1 MIRMIYLNNVSKK
14 YKDLDILLHA
24 NYRFKDGTLTC
35 VLGNSG
41 AGKSTLLNLIAGLD
55 IDYDGEIENLC
66 FKEKNFSN
74 KNLSNYRFNNVGF
87 IFQDYHLLNG
97 YTVLE
102 NVIMG
107 AHLDS
112 ELTKEEKIEKAL
124 NLLTELGLKNKAN
137 QMVHELSGGQKQ
149 RVSIARAL
157 MNDPKIILAD
167 EPTAALDELNS
178 DGVMKILKRL
188 ARNRTVIVITHS
200 EKVSKYADEI
210 VCLKN
215 HTIEIVKEKERYE
228 LDYSKESQ
236 TFTAKKAKEIVP
248 KLNSKLLFWI
258 AIRNFRIHFLKNL
271 LAIVLISLGTVSF
284 ISTLGIKNTIKNEI
298 QSFKEK
304 NDYYSKGSI
313 AFSKK
318 PLSEGLT
325 YLQTLP
331 NVKDVYYQYNLQ
343 NINLKYDHKN
353 KHLDTKSPT
362 FISSDLS
369 MIYGDMPK
377 DNRNEISLSLSV
389 ASSLSKNINQLV
401 GKHVDFE
408 YFDKEGQK
416 HKIKMKVSGISNDTF
431 DNFTMSTKLEKKIYK
446 EVAKGEASAIAF
458 SVKNFEDIPKIHRLL
473 KSKGYDIYTKEKDIR
488 AFKNSFADTIKLFT
502 ILSNLLLLLFISVS
516 FIIIY
521 RISIT
526 RYSEVGIL
534 SCLGYG
540 TRNISKILRRETVLF
555 CLLSILFSSIWLLI
569 FNTVYSHN
577 FGYNLEFNFQLGLL
591 LLLVNIGL
599 VFGITGFVNYRLV
612 NLSPSLALKK

>member
-1 MIRMIYLNNVSKK
+1 MIYLNNVSKK

-149 RVSIARAL
+149 RASIARAL

-178 DGVMKILKRL
+178 DGVMKILKRW

-343 NINLKYDHKN
+343 NIHLKYDHKN
-353 KHLDTKSPT
+353 KHLDIKSPT
-362 FISSDLS
+362 LISSNLS

-401 GKHVDFE
+401 GKYVDFE

-446 EVAKGEASAIAF
+446 EVARGEASAIAF

-534 SCLGYG
+534 SCLGYS

-555 CLLSILFSSIWLLI
+555 CLLSVLFSSIWLLI
-569 FNTVYSHN
+569 FNTVYSQN
-577 FGYNLEFNFQLGLL
+577 FGYNLEFNFQLGML

>member
-66 FKEKNFSN
+66 FKEKNLSN

-149 RVSIARAL
+149 RASIARAL

-236 TFTAKKAKEIVP
+236 AFTAKKAKEIVP

-343 NINLKYDHKN
+343 NIHLKYDHKN

-362 FISSDLS
+362 LISSNLS

-401 GKHVDFE
+401 GKYVDFE

-534 SCLGYG
+534 SCLGYS

-577 FGYNLEFNFQLGLL
+577 FGYNLEFNFQLGML

>member
-149 RVSIARAL
+149 RASIARAL

-343 NINLKYDHKN
+343 NIHLKYDHKN

-362 FISSDLS
+362 LISSNLS

-377 DNRNEISLSLSV
+377 DNRNEISLCLSV
-389 ASSLSKNINQLV
+389 SSSLSKNINQLV
-401 GKHVDFE
+401 GKYVDFE

-534 SCLGYG
+534 SCLGYS

-569 FNTVYSHN
+569 FNTVYSQN
-577 FGYNLEFNFQLGLL
+577 FGYNLEFNFQLGML

-599 VFGITGFVNYRLV
+599 VFGITGFVNYRFV

>member
-1 MIRMIYLNNVSKK
+1 M
-14 YKDLDILLHA
+14 
-24 NYRFKDGTLTC
+24 
-35 VLGNSG
+35 
-41 AGKSTLLNLIAGLD
+41 
-55 IDYDGEIENLC
+55 
-66 FKEKNFSN
+66 
-74 KNLSNYRFNNVGF
+74 GF

-149 RVSIARAL
+149 RASIARAL

-343 NINLKYDHKN
+343 NIHLKYDHKN

-362 FISSDLS
+362 LISSNLS

-401 GKHVDFE
+401 GKYVDFE

-534 SCLGYG
+534 SCLGYS

-555 CLLSILFSSIWLLI
+555 CLLSVLFSSIWLLI
-569 FNTVYSHN
+569 FNTVYSQN
-577 FGYNLEFNFQLGLL
+577 FGYNLEFNFQLGML

>member
-55 IDYDGEIENLC
+55 IDYDGKIENLC

-137 QMVHELSGGQKQ
+137 QMVHKLSGGQKQ
-149 RVSIARAL
+149 RASIARAL

-343 NINLKYDHKN
+343 NIHLKYDHKN

-362 FISSDLS
+362 FISSNLS

-473 KSKGYDIYTKEKDIR
+473 KSKGYDIYTEEKDIR

-534 SCLGYG
+534 SCLGYS

-555 CLLSILFSSIWLLI
+555 CLLSVLFSSIWLLI
-569 FNTVYSHN
+569 FNTVYSQN
-577 FGYNLEFNFQLGLL
+577 FGYNLEFNFQLGML

-612 NLSPSLALKK
+612 NLSPSMALKK

>member
-1 MIRMIYLNNVSKK
+1 MIYLNNVSKK

-107 AHLDS
+107 AYLDS

-149 RVSIARAL
+149 RASIARAL

-178 DGVMKILKRL
+178 NGVMKILKRL

-236 TFTAKKAKEIVP
+236 TFTAKKTKEIVP

-362 FISSDLS
+362 FISSNLS

-377 DNRNEISLSLSV
+377 DNRNEISLSLSI

-401 GKHVDFE
+401 GNYVDFE

-534 SCLGYG
+534 SCLGYS

-555 CLLSILFSSIWLLI
+555 CLLSVLFSSIWLLI
-569 FNTVYSHN
+569 FNTVYSQN
-577 FGYNLEFNFQLGLL
+577 FGYNLEFNFQLGML

-599 VFGITGFVNYRLV
+599 VFGITDFVNYRLV

>member
-55 IDYDGEIENLC
+55 IDYDGKIENLC

-137 QMVHELSGGQKQ
+137 QMVHKLSGGQKQ
-149 RVSIARAL
+149 RASIARAL

-343 NINLKYDHKN
+343 NIHLKYDHKN

-362 FISSDLS
+362 FISSNLS

-534 SCLGYG
+534 SCLGYS

-555 CLLSILFSSIWLLI
+555 CLLSVLFSSIWLLI
-569 FNTVYSHN
+569 FNTVYSQN
-577 FGYNLEFNFQLGLL
+577 FGYNLEFNFQLGML

-612 NLSPSLALKK
+612 NLSPSMALKK

>member
-1 MIRMIYLNNVSKK
+1 MIYLNNVSKK

-149 RVSIARAL
+149 RASIARAL

-401 GKHVDFE
+401 GKYVDFE

-534 SCLGYG
+534 SCLGYS

-569 FNTVYSHN
+569 FNTVYSQN

>member
-55 IDYDGEIENLC
+55 IDYDGKIENLC

-137 QMVHELSGGQKQ
+137 QMVHKLSGGQKQ
-149 RVSIARAL
+149 RASIARAL

-236 TFTAKKAKEIVP
+236 TFTVKKAKEIVP

-343 NINLKYDHKN
+343 NIHLKYDHKN

-362 FISSDLS
+362 FISSNLS

-534 SCLGYG
+534 SCLGYS

-555 CLLSILFSSIWLLI
+555 CLLSVLFSSIWLLI
-569 FNTVYSHN
+569 FNTVYSQN
-577 FGYNLEFNFQLGLL
+577 FGYNLEFNFQLGML

-612 NLSPSLALKK
+612 NLSPSMALKK

>member
-1 MIRMIYLNNVSKK
+1 MIYLNNVSKK

-149 RVSIARAL
+149 RASIARAL

-236 TFTAKKAKEIVP
+236 TFTAKKAKEIVS

-343 NINLKYDHKN
+343 NIHLKYDHKN
-353 KHLDTKSPT
+353 KHLDIKSPT
-362 FISSDLS
+362 LISSNLS

-401 GKHVDFE
+401 GKYVDFE

-446 EVAKGEASAIAF
+446 EVARGEASAIAF

-534 SCLGYG
+534 SCLGYS

-555 CLLSILFSSIWLLI
+555 CLLSVLFSSIWLLI
-569 FNTVYSHN
+569 FNTVYSQN
-577 FGYNLEFNFQLGLL
+577 FGYNLEFNFQLGML

>member
-107 AHLDS
+107 AYLDS

-149 RVSIARAL
+149 RASIARAL

-178 DGVMKILKRL
+178 NGVMKILKRL

-236 TFTAKKAKEIVP
+236 TFTAKKTKEIVP

-362 FISSDLS
+362 FISSNLS

-377 DNRNEISLSLSV
+377 DNRNEISLSLSI

-401 GKHVDFE
+401 GNYVDFE

-534 SCLGYG
+534 SCLGYS

-555 CLLSILFSSIWLLI
+555 CLLSVLFSSIWLLI
-569 FNTVYSHN
+569 FNTVYSQN
-577 FGYNLEFNFQLGLL
+577 FGYNLEFNFQLGML

-599 VFGITGFVNYRLV
+599 VFGITDFVNYRLV

>member
-66 FKEKNFSN
+66 FKEKNLSN

-112 ELTKEEKIEKAL
+112 ELTKEKKIEKAL

-137 QMVHELSGGQKQ
+137 QMVRELSGGQKQ

-258 AIRNFRIHFLKNL
+258 AIRNFRIHFFKNL

-362 FISSDLS
+362 LISSNLS

-401 GKHVDFE
+401 GKYVDFE

-534 SCLGYG
+534 SCLGYS

-555 CLLSILFSSIWLLI
+555 CLLSVLFSSIWLLI

-591 LLLVNIGL
+591 LVLVNIGL

>member
-1 MIRMIYLNNVSKK
+1 MIYLNNVSKK

-149 RVSIARAL
+149 RASIARAL

-178 DGVMKILKRL
+178 DGVMKTLKRL

-343 NINLKYDHKN
+343 NIHLKYDHKN

-362 FISSDLS
+362 LISSNLS

-377 DNRNEISLSLSV
+377 DNRNEISLCLSV

-401 GKHVDFE
+401 GKYVDFE

-534 SCLGYG
+534 SCLGYS
-540 TRNISKILRRETVLF
+540 TRNLSKILRRETVLF

-569 FNTVYSHN
+569 FNTVYSQN
-577 FGYNLEFNFQLGLL
+577 FGYNLEFNFQLGML

>member
-124 NLLTELGLKNKAN
+124 NLLTELGLKNKAS

-149 RVSIARAL
+149 RASIARAL

-343 NINLKYDHKN
+343 NIHLKYDHKN

-362 FISSDLS
+362 FISSNLS

-401 GKHVDFE
+401 GKYVDFE

-534 SCLGYG
+534 SCLGYS

-569 FNTVYSHN
+569 FNTVYSQN

>member
-149 RVSIARAL
+149 RASIARAL

-188 ARNRTVIVITHS
+188 ARNRTVIVITYS

-343 NINLKYDHKN
+343 NIHLKYDHKN
-353 KHLDTKSPT
+353 KHLDIKSPT
-362 FISSDLS
+362 LISSNLS

-401 GKHVDFE
+401 GKYVDFE

-446 EVAKGEASAIAF
+446 EVARGEASAIAF

-534 SCLGYG
+534 SCLGYS

-555 CLLSILFSSIWLLI
+555 CLLSVLFSSIWLLI
-569 FNTVYSHN
+569 FNTVYSQN
-577 FGYNLEFNFQLGLL
+577 FGYNLEFNFQLGML

>member
-1 MIRMIYLNNVSKK
+1 MIYLNNVSKK

-149 RVSIARAL
+149 RASIARAL

-331 NVKDVYYQYNLQ
+331 NVKEVYYQYNLQ
-343 NINLKYDHKN
+343 NIHLKYDHKN
-353 KHLDTKSPT
+353 KHLDIKSPT
-362 FISSDLS
+362 LISSNLS

-401 GKHVDFE
+401 GKYVDFE

-446 EVAKGEASAIAF
+446 EVARGEASAIAF

-534 SCLGYG
+534 SCLGYS

-555 CLLSILFSSIWLLI
+555 CLLSVLFSSIWLLI
-569 FNTVYSHN
+569 FNTVYSQN
-577 FGYNLEFNFQLGLL
+577 FGYNLEFNFQLGML

>member
-1 MIRMIYLNNVSKK
+1 MIYLNNVSKK

-66 FKEKNFSN
+66 FKEKNLSN

-112 ELTKEEKIEKAL
+112 ELTKEKKIEKAL

-137 QMVHELSGGQKQ
+137 QMVRELSGGQKQ

-362 FISSDLS
+362 LISSNLS

-401 GKHVDFE
+401 GKYVDFE

-534 SCLGYG
+534 SCLGYS

-555 CLLSILFSSIWLLI
+555 CLLSVLFSSIWLLI

-591 LLLVNIGL
+591 LVLVNIGL

>member
-1 MIRMIYLNNVSKK
+1 M
-14 YKDLDILLHA
+14 
-24 NYRFKDGTLTC
+24 
-35 VLGNSG
+35 
-41 AGKSTLLNLIAGLD
+41 
-55 IDYDGEIENLC
+55 
-66 FKEKNFSN
+66 
-74 KNLSNYRFNNVGF
+74 
-87 IFQDYHLLNG
+87 
-97 YTVLE
+97 
-102 NVIMG
+102 
-107 AHLDS
+107 
-112 ELTKEEKIEKAL
+112 

-137 QMVHELSGGQKQ
+137 QMVHKLSGGQKQ
-149 RVSIARAL
+149 RASIARAL

-343 NINLKYDHKN
+343 NIHLKYDHKN
-353 KHLDTKSPT
+353 KHLDTKSST
-362 FISSDLS
+362 FISSNLS

-534 SCLGYG
+534 SCLGYS

-555 CLLSILFSSIWLLI
+555 CLLSVLFSSIWLLI
-569 FNTVYSHN
+569 FNTVYSQN
-577 FGYNLEFNFQLGLL
+577 FGYNLEFNFQLGML

-612 NLSPSLALKK
+612 NLSPSMALKK

>member
-149 RVSIARAL
+149 RASIARAL

-343 NINLKYDHKN
+343 NIHLKYDHKN

-362 FISSDLS
+362 LISSNLS

-401 GKHVDFE
+401 GKYVDFE

-534 SCLGYG
+534 SCLGYS

-569 FNTVYSHN
+569 FNTVYSQN
-577 FGYNLEFNFQLGLL
+577 FGYNLEFNFQLGML

>member
-149 RVSIARAL
+149 RASIARAL

-343 NINLKYDHKN
+343 NIHLKYDHKN

-362 FISSDLS
+362 LISSNLS

-377 DNRNEISLSLSV
+377 DNRNEISLCLSV
-389 ASSLSKNINQLV
+389 SSSLSKNINQLV
-401 GKHVDFE
+401 GKYVDFE

-534 SCLGYG
+534 SCLGYS

-555 CLLSILFSSIWLLI
+555 CLLSVLFSSIWLLI
-569 FNTVYSHN
+569 FNTVYSQN
-577 FGYNLEFNFQLGLL
+577 FGYNLEFNFQLGML

-599 VFGITGFVNYRLV
+599 VFGITGFVNYRFV

>member
-41 AGKSTLLNLIAGLD
+41 AGKSTLLYLIAGLD

-97 YTVLE
+97 CTVLE

-149 RVSIARAL
+149 RASIARAL

-343 NINLKYDHKN
+343 NIHLKYDHKN
-353 KHLDTKSPT
+353 KHLDIKSPT
-362 FISSDLS
+362 LISSNLS
-369 MIYGDMPK
+369 MIYGYMPK

-401 GKHVDFE
+401 GKYVDFE

-446 EVAKGEASAIAF
+446 EVARGEASAIAF

-534 SCLGYG
+534 SCLGYS

-555 CLLSILFSSIWLLI
+555 CLLSVLFSSIWLLI
-569 FNTVYSHN
+569 FNTVYSQN
-577 FGYNLEFNFQLGLL
+577 FGYNLEFNFQLGML

-599 VFGITGFVNYRLV
+599 VFGITGFVNYRLI

>member
-1 MIRMIYLNNVSKK
+1 MIYLNNVSKK

-41 AGKSTLLNLIAGLD
+41 ASKSTLLNLIAGLD

-149 RVSIARAL
+149 RASIARAL

-343 NINLKYDHKN
+343 NIHLKYDHKN
-353 KHLDTKSPT
+353 KHLDIKSPT
-362 FISSDLS
+362 LISSNLS

-401 GKHVDFE
+401 GKYVDFE

-446 EVAKGEASAIAF
+446 EVARGEASAIAF

-534 SCLGYG
+534 SCLGYS

-555 CLLSILFSSIWLLI
+555 CLLSVLFSSIWLLI
-569 FNTVYSHN
+569 FNTVYSQN
-577 FGYNLEFNFQLGLL
+577 FGYNLEFNFQLGML

>member
-55 IDYDGEIENLC
+55 VDYDGEIENLC

-149 RVSIARAL
+149 RASIARAL

-343 NINLKYDHKN
+343 NIHLKYDHKN

-362 FISSDLS
+362 LISSNLS

-401 GKHVDFE
+401 GKYVDFE

-534 SCLGYG
+534 SCLGYS

-569 FNTVYSHN
+569 FNTVYSQN

>member
-1 MIRMIYLNNVSKK
+1 MIYLNNVSKK

-66 FKEKNFSN
+66 FKEKNLSN

-112 ELTKEEKIEKAL
+112 ELTKEKKIEKAL

-137 QMVHELSGGQKQ
+137 QMVRELSGGQKQ

-343 NINLKYDHKN
+343 NIHLKYDHKN

-362 FISSDLS
+362 LISSNLS

-401 GKHVDFE
+401 GKYVDFE

-534 SCLGYG
+534 SCLGYS

-569 FNTVYSHN
+569 FNTV
-577 FGYNLEFNFQLGLL
+577 
-591 LLLVNIGL
+591 
-599 VFGITGFVNYRLV
+599 
-612 NLSPSLALKK
+612 

>member
-1 MIRMIYLNNVSKK
+1 MIYLNNVSKK

-149 RVSIARAL
+149 RASIARAL

-331 NVKDVYYQYNLQ
+331 NVKDVYYPYNLQ
-343 NINLKYDHKN
+343 NIHLKYDHKN
-353 KHLDTKSPT
+353 KHLDIKSPT
-362 FISSDLS
+362 LISSNLS

-401 GKHVDFE
+401 GKYVDFE

-446 EVAKGEASAIAF
+446 EVARGEASAIAF

-534 SCLGYG
+534 SCLGYS

-555 CLLSILFSSIWLLI
+555 CLLSVLFSSIWLLI
-569 FNTVYSHN
+569 FNTVYSQN
-577 FGYNLEFNFQLGLL
+577 FGYNLEFNFQLGML

>member
-66 FKEKNFSN
+66 FKEKNLSN

-149 RVSIARAL
+149 RASIARAL

-248 KLNSKLLFWI
+248 KLNSTLLFWI

-343 NINLKYDHKN
+343 NIHLKYDHKN

-401 GKHVDFE
+401 GKYVDFE

-534 SCLGYG
+534 SCLGYS

-555 CLLSILFSSIWLLI
+555 CLLSVLFSSIWLLI

-577 FGYNLEFNFQLGLL
+577 FGYNLEFNFQLGML

>member
-1 MIRMIYLNNVSKK
+1 MIYLNNVSKK

-55 IDYDGEIENLC
+55 IDYDGKIENLC

-137 QMVHELSGGQKQ
+137 QMVHKLSGGQKQ
-149 RVSIARAL
+149 RASIARAL

-343 NINLKYDHKN
+343 NIHLKYDHKN

-362 FISSDLS
+362 FISSNLS

-534 SCLGYG
+534 SCLGYS

-555 CLLSILFSSIWLLI
+555 CLLSVLFSSIWLLI
-569 FNTVYSHN
+569 FNTVYSQN
-577 FGYNLEFNFQLGLL
+577 FGYNLEFNFQLGML

-612 NLSPSLALKK
+612 NLSPSMALKK

>member
-112 ELTKEEKIEKAL
+112 ELTKEKKIEKAL

-137 QMVHELSGGQKQ
+137 QMVRELSGGQKQ

-362 FISSDLS
+362 LISSNLS

-401 GKHVDFE
+401 GKYVDFE

-534 SCLGYG
+534 SCLGYS

-577 FGYNLEFNFQLGLL
+577 FGYNLEFNFQLGML

>member
-1 MIRMIYLNNVSKK
+1 MIYLNNVSKK

-149 RVSIARAL
+149 RASIARAL

-313 AFSKK
+313 DFSKK

-343 NINLKYDHKN
+343 NIHLKYDHKN
-353 KHLDTKSPT
+353 KHLDIKSPT
-362 FISSDLS
+362 LISSNLS

-401 GKHVDFE
+401 GKYVDFE

-446 EVAKGEASAIAF
+446 EVARGEASAIAF

-534 SCLGYG
+534 SCLGYS

-555 CLLSILFSSIWLLI
+555 CLLSVLFSSIWLLI
-569 FNTVYSHN
+569 FNTVYSQN
-577 FGYNLEFNFQLGLL
+577 FGYNLEFNFQLGML

>member
-1 MIRMIYLNNVSKK
+1 MIYLNNVSKK
-14 YKDLDILLHA
+14 YKDLYILLHA

-149 RVSIARAL
+149 RASIARAL

-401 GKHVDFE
+401 GKYVDFE

-473 KSKGYDIYTKEKDIR
+473 KSEGYDIYTKEKDIR

-534 SCLGYG
+534 SCLGYS

>member
-66 FKEKNFSN
+66 FKEKNLSN

-112 ELTKEEKIEKAL
+112 ELTKEKKIEKAL

-137 QMVHELSGGQKQ
+137 QMVRELSGGQKQ

-343 NINLKYDHKN
+343 NIHLKYDHKN

-362 FISSDLS
+362 LISSNLS

-401 GKHVDFE
+401 GKYVDFE

-534 SCLGYG
+534 SCLGYS

-569 FNTVYSHN
+569 FNTVYSQN
-577 FGYNLEFNFQLGLL
+577 FGYNLEFNFQLGML

>member
-1 MIRMIYLNNVSKK
+1 MIYLNNVSKK

-353 KHLDTKSPT
+353 KHLDIKSPT
-362 FISSDLS
+362 LISSNLS

-401 GKHVDFE
+401 GKYVDFE

-534 SCLGYG
+534 SCLGYS

-555 CLLSILFSSIWLLI
+555 CLLSVLFSSIWLLI
-569 FNTVYSHN
+569 FNTVYSQN
-577 FGYNLEFNFQLGLL
+577 FGYNLEFNFQLGML

>member
-149 RVSIARAL
+149 RASIARAL

-178 DGVMKILKRL
+178 DGVMKTLKRL

-389 ASSLSKNINQLV
+389 ASSLSQNINQLV
-401 GKHVDFE
+401 GKYVNFE

-534 SCLGYG
+534 SCLGYS

-555 CLLSILFSSIWLLI
+555 CLLSVLFSSIWLLI

-577 FGYNLEFNFQLGLL
+577 FGYNLEFNFQLGML

>member
-1 MIRMIYLNNVSKK
+1 MIYLNNVSKK

-112 ELTKEEKIEKAL
+112 ELTKEKKIEKAL

-137 QMVHELSGGQKQ
+137 QMVRELSGGQKQ

-362 FISSDLS
+362 LISSNLS

-401 GKHVDFE
+401 GKYVDFE

-534 SCLGYG
+534 SCLGYS

-577 FGYNLEFNFQLGLL
+577 FGYNLEFNFQLGML